1 LVRGNHPPT
10 AGLEAD
16 RIVDAAGVQ
25 AHGRRPPEEKV
36 MTELQSPQPKRYT
49 AKAIFGLLLAV
60 VMVAAFATAGTAEN
74 TGTPRIGW
82 LHITKECH
90 EFSGQ
95 AGGFCTITGSNL
107 NAISPGTKVVYTNPS
122 FAQGVLSSDLVVDGP
137 GNNDA
142 YGHVQLNLTTWLGPL
157 FFSGGSG
164 QLSGF
169 HAAVLVN
176 CKPAGSPC
184 TWDGPYWFTSP
195 GHDR

>member
-1 LVRGNHPPT
+1 VVEETILPQ
-10 AGLEAD
+10 AGQEAD
-16 RIVDAAGVQ
+16 RIVEAAGVQ
-25 AHGRRPPEEKV
+25 AHGRRPPEEEV
-36 MTELQSPQPKRYT
+36 MTELQSPQRKRYT
-49 AKAIFGLLLAV
+49 AKTIFGLLLAV
-60 VMVAAFATAGTAEN
+60 VMVAAFATAGAAEN

-107 NAISPGTKVVYTNPS
+107 NAIRPGTKVVYTDPA
-122 FAQGVLSSDLVVDGP
+122 FAQGVLSSDLYVDGP

-142 YGHVQLNLTTWLGPL
+142 YGHVELNLTTWLGPL
-157 FFSGGSG
+157 IFSGGSG
-164 QLSGF
+164 RFSGF